1 MSKSDCNDL
10 ITKTCNTRDECCHG
24 LLACNYNQF
33 LCASNITMTCR
44 GLRCEAE
51 LENRVC
57 CPLNSRVCSVLNYCY
72 IYTIQICLS
81 LFSSV
86 VSQEGDSKQLNH
98 SINTRIF
105 KIFMKGPL
113 AVKIMFDRRPDV
125 VLNADYESPHM
136 TFT

>member
-81 LFSSV
+81 LFFSV
-86 VSQEGDSKQLNH
+86 VSQEGDSN
-98 SINTRIF
+98 
-105 KIFMKGPL
+105 
-113 AVKIMFDRRPDV
+113 V
-125 VLNADYESPHM
+125 VLETAKSLYLHSNFKDFYERAPSS
-136 TFT
+136 